1 MAVILLRFFA
11 LNNDI
16 RGFSTRRAMIW
27 PLGLE
32 FLFKKRAGERAL
44 LCCEIE
50 LWRFGVESRKTMP
63 QTVNCNIMA
72 VEKRTGT

>member
-1 MAVILLRFFA
+1 MAVILLRLFA
-11 LNNDI
+11 LNYDI

-32 FLFKKRAGERAL
+32 FLFQKRAGERAL